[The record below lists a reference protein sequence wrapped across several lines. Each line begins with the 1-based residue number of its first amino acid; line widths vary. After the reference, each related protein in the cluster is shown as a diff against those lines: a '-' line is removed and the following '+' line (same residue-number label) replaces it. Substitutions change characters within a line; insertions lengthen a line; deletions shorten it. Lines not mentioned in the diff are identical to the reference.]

1 MHNNR
6 DSSDGLDVTTP
17 NVARVYD
24 YYLGGDH
31 NYEAD
36 REAARRV
43 LGVAPDVPMAAL
55 ENRAFLQRAA
65 RFLVQE
71 ARIAQYVDIG
81 PGLPTQGNVH
91 QIVRQYDPQAHVL
104 YADNDPVVL
113 RHGQSL
119 LSDVPGVSIV
129 DGDLRDPEGLL
140 SNPVLR
146 GLINFDQP
154 VAVCITLALHFVP
167 DKDDPYG
174 IVARLRD
181 ALCPGSY
188 IVISH
193 VTTEGRDDETLTQ
206 ITGTYNQATAPLVM
220 RSHDEITRFFDGFEL
235 VKPGIVFLSQWR
247 PSSESYPE
255 GGTRWAYAGV
265 GKKGKGGIG
274 RRASAR
280 RDR

>member
-1 MHNNR
+1 MDDNR
-6 DSSDGLDVTTP
+6 DSPDGFNPSIP

-24 YYLGGDH
+24 YYLGGNH

-43 LGVAPDVPMAAL
+43 LGAAPDVPMAAL

-71 ARIAQYVDIG
+71 ARIGQYIDIG

-91 QIVRQYDPQAHVL
+91 QIVHQYDPRAQVL
-104 YADNDPVVL
+104 YVDNDPAVVS
-113 RHGQSL
+113 HAQSL
-119 LSDVPGVSIV
+119 LKGVPGVSIT
-129 DGDLRDPEGLL
+129 DGDLRDPERLL
-140 SNPVLR
+140 RNPMLQK
-146 GLINFDQP
+146 LIDFAQP
-154 VAVCITLALHFVP
+154 VALCMTLVLHFIS
-167 DKDDPYG
+167 DSGDPFG
-174 IVARLRD
+174 AVMRLRD

-188 IVISH
+188 MVISH
-193 VTTEGRDDETLTQ
+193 VTSESRDDDTLAE
-206 ITGTYNQATAPLVM
+206 ITGTYSQATAPLVM
-220 RSHDEITRFFDGFEL
+220 RSRDDIAKFFDGLEL

-265 GKKGKGGIG
+265 GRKG
-274 RRASAR
+274 
-280 RDR
+280 

>member
-1 MHNNR
+1 MMDDHR
-6 DSSDGLDVTTP
+6 DSPDSSDVP

-24 YYLGGDH
+24 YYLGGNH

-43 LGVAPDVPMAAL
+43 LGVAPDVPLAAL

-71 ARIAQYVDIG
+71 ARINQYVDIG

-91 QIVRQYDPQAHVL
+91 QIVRQYEPRARVV
-104 YADNDPVVL
+104 YVDNDPVVIS
-113 RHGQSL
+113 HAQSL
-119 LSDVPGVSIV
+119 IRGVPGVAIV
-129 DGDLRDPEGLL
+129 AEDLRNPEGMLR
-140 SNPVLR
+140 NPALR
-146 GLINFDQP
+146 ELIDVTQP
-154 VAVCITLALHFVP
+154 VALCMTLVLHFIP
-167 DKDDPYG
+167 DSDDPYDV
-174 IVARLRD
+174 VARLRD

-193 VTTEGRDDETLTQ
+193 VTSAGRDGNTLTE
-206 ITGTYNQATAPLVM
+206 IAGTYHQATAPLVM
-220 RSHDEITRFFDGFEL
+220 RSRDAIARFFDGLEL
-235 VKPGIVFLSQWR
+235 VKPGVVFLSQWR

-265 GKKGKGGIG
+265 GKKG
-274 RRASAR
+274 
-280 RDR
+280 